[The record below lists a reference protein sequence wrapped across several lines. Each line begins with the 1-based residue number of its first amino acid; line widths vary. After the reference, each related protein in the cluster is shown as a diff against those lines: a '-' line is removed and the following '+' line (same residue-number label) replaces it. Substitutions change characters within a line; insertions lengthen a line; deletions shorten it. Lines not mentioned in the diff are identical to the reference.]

1 MRMTF
6 QPMHALEP
14 VGDGLLAA
22 VGERDIPG
30 RADLAAPLDVAVAD
44 GELALQ
50 AVLEHEH
57 LADEEERHPL
67 DEVAVDGQVGDDHER
82 TWIFNL

>member
-6 QPMHALEP
+6 QPMLLSQLAI
-14 VGDGLLAA
+14 DGLLAA
-22 VGERDIPG
+22 VGEMDIPG

-50 AVLEHEH
+50 AVLEHGH

-67 DEVAVDGQVGDDHER
+67 DEVAVDGQVGDDHE
-82 TWIFNL
+82 